1 MRHCFKA
8 LATFA
13 LVASTSPAILAQ
25 ESNGNDGAAAEG
37 QPVAERSIGPVT
49 VDQIVGFDEGRSLV
63 VIAVEQEGEGDADND
78 DIGIE
83 AMVDDQSADFE
94 AILDAI
100 EENPVIYEQLRAE
113 GYERGDILAV
123 GLDDDR
129 ALTIRVHADSE

>member
-63 VIAVEQEGEGDADND
+63 VIAEGEGDADND